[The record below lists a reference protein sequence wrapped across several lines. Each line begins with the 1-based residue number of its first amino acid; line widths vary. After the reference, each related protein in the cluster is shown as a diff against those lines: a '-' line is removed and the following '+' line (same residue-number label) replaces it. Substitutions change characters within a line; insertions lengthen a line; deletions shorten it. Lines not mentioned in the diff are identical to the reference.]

1 MGRELTLILMS
12 IDLLH
17 QNEKKKKTL
26 LNPSPKPWLPIW
38 LMGRELTLILMSIDS
53 ASSK

>member
-12 IDLLH
+12 IDSLH
-17 QNEKKKKTL
+17 KNEKKKKTL
-26 LNPSPKPWLPIW
+26 LNPNPKPWLAIW

-53 ASSK
+53 TSSK